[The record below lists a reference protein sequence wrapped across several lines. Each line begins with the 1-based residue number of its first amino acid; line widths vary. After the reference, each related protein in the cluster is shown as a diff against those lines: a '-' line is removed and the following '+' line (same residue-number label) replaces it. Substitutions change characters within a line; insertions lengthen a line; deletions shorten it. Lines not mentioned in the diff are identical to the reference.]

1 MYQANTS
8 VDHHLSELYQVA
20 ADLRA
25 ARASQTT
32 SSQRGPNPVRMALGR
47 AFLGLGFALVA
58 VPRRSSVHG
67 A

>member
-8 VDHHLSELYQVA
+8 VDHHLTELYQVA

-25 ARASQTT
+25 ARANQASGPQH
-32 SSQRGPNPVRMALGR
+32 GPNPIRMALGR

>member
-1 MYQANTS
+1 MYQANPS
-8 VDHHLSELYQVA
+8 VDHHLTELYQVA

-25 ARASQTT
+25 ARASQAG
-32 SSQRGPNPVRMALGR
+32 SPRRGPNPVRMALGR

-58 VPRRSSVHG
+58 VPRRSSVHS